1 MYWSWENGIKE
12 YLIMFLL
19 KRGNDL
25 NEELIIVTAC
35 FVKILSTLFK
45 TAVAHFLLQ
54 GACMTTF

>member
-1 MYWSWENGIKE
+1 
-12 YLIMFLL
+12 MFLL

-25 NEELIIVTAC
+25 NEALIIVTAC